1 VDRPSYISDVRVV
14 IPVCGWVLKV
24 VERLGKEE
32 RALLLKF
39 ATGSA
44 RVPPSGFA
52 SLMGLS
58 ESQKF
63 TVHLWPHDRTSLPR
77 AATCFNRLYLPAY
90 ASYEILEAK
99 LLSAIRYGCQG
110 FQFG

>member
-1 VDRPSYISDVRVV
+1 VV
-14 IPVCGWVLKV
+14 WVLKV

-32 RALLLKF
+32 TALLLKF
-39 ATGSA
+39 ATGSS

-52 SLMGLS
+52 NLMGLS

-90 ASYEILEAK
+90 GSYEILEAK

>member
-1 VDRPSYISDVRVV
+1 MRND
-14 IPVCGWVLKV
+14 GFKV
-24 VERLGKEE
+24 VERLSKEE

-44 RVPPSGFA
+44 RVPLGGFEH
-52 SLMGLS
+52 LKGLTDA
-58 ESQKF
+58 QKF
-63 TVHLWPHDRTSLPR
+63 TVRLWTGDKTSLPR
-77 AATCFNRLYLPAY
+77 ASTCFNCLYLPAY
-90 ASYEILEAK
+90 GSYEILEAK